1 MGALTPSVQNS
12 AKYSPTLLPLFR
24 IINRVSLTER
34 RSEKTIVSFLPL
46 LTYFSEPCWLEV
58 YTLLKRL
65 VLLLP
70 TQVEGQSIDGIT
82 DSDHT
87 KPLDKCEPC

>member
-1 MGALTPSVQNS
+1 MGYL
-12 AKYSPTLLPLFR
+12 
-24 IINRVSLTER
+24 
-34 RSEKTIVSFLPL
+34 KTMHFEIDDFTRNFLPL

-70 TQVEGQSIDGIT
+70 TQVKR
-82 DSDHT
+82 T
-87 KPLDKCEPC
+87 KH

>member
-1 MGALTPSVQNS
+1 MEYL
-12 AKYSPTLLPLFR
+12 
-24 IINRVSLTER
+24 
-34 RSEKTIVSFLPL
+34 KTMHFEIDNFTRNFLPL
-46 LTYFSEPCWLEV
+46 LTYFSGPFLLEV

-70 TQVEGQSIDGIT
+70 TQVEGQSIDGIM

-87 KPLDKCEPC
+87 KP